1 MATATIYRPAVS
13 TGRDG
18 RDGLGQLVRAE
29 WTKLRSV
36 RRWVLAM
43 LAVVGLT
50 ILVSLLGA
58 SGSSTDANENE
69 IMVGPAGKPVVDN
82 FRFVHQTLS
91 GDGSVT
97 ARVLALR
104 AGQEQAGAGVMIK
117 ESTRGGS
124 PYAALLVTSGHGV
137 RLRANFS
144 TDLAGSA
151 DTAPRWLRLTR
162 SGATITGYESD
173 NGAGWRRV
181 GEVTLR
187 GLPQTA
193 ETGLFVMSPPELR
206 VERHGG
212 GSTVTGRGTLSTA
225 TFDNVRVETAQQQR
239 QTAPWTSEDV
249 GGTAKPGGPGG
260 DTTQV
265 DGTFT
270 VTGSG
275 DIALDISGGDDIV
288 QISLFGAFV
297 GVIAVVAVSVLFIT
311 SEYKRGLIRTTFAV
325 SPRRGRVLAAKTI
338 VIGASTFAVGL
349 VASVTAF
356 FLAQPIQHRN
366 GFTPPAYPY
375 PSLSDWPVL
384 RAVVGTAALLAVV
397 AVFSLGVGA
406 ALRRSAGAITV
417 VIGLVTV
424 PVLVAG
430 ALPLSTAR
438 WLMRLTPAGGFAIQ
452 RAIPP
457 TDTDFEPWQL
467 VSPWPGFAVLCGYAV
482 AALAVALWLLR
493 RRDA

>member
-1 MATATIYRPAVS
+1 MATATTYRPAVS
-13 TGRDG
+13 TDRDG

-43 LAVVGLT
+43 LAAAGLT

-58 SGSSTDANENE
+58 SGTSTDANENE
-69 IMVGPAGKPVVDN
+69 IVVGPAGKPVSDN

-117 ESTRGGS
+117 ESTRAGS
-124 PYAALLVTSGHGV
+124 PYAALLVTSGGV

-151 DTAPRWLRLTR
+151 STAPRWLRLTR
-162 SGATITGYESD
+162 SGATITGYESAD
-173 NGAGWRRV
+173 GTGWSRV

-187 GLPQTA
+187 GLPQTV
-193 ETGLFVMSPPELR
+193 ETGLFVMSPPEMR
-206 VERHGG
+206 VERRGG
-212 GSTVTGRGTLSTA
+212 ASTVTGRATLSTA
-225 TFDNVRVETAQQQR
+225 TFDNARVETAQQRSQA
-239 QTAPWTSEDV
+239 TPWTSDDV
-249 GGTAKPGGPGG
+249 GGTTKGPRPGG
-260 DTTQV
+260 DTVQAG
-265 DGTFT
+265 GTFT

-275 DIALDISGGDDIV
+275 DIALDPPGDDIV

-297 GVIAVVAVSVLFIT
+297 GMVAVVAVGVLFIT
-311 SEYKRGLIRTTFAV
+311 SEYKRGMIRTTFAA

-338 VIGASTFAVGL
+338 VIGVGTFAVGL

-356 FLAQPIQHRN
+356 FLAQPILRGN
-366 GFTPPAYPY
+366 GYAPPAFPY

-406 ALRRSAGAITV
+406 ILRHSASAITV

-430 ALPLSTAR
+430 TLPLSAAQ
-438 WLMRLTPAGGFAIQ
+438 WLMRLTPAGGLAIQ
-452 RAIPP
+452 RAAPP
-457 TDTDFEPWQL
+457 TVTDFEPWQL
-467 VSPWPGFAVLCGYAV
+467 LSPWPGFAVLCGYAA
-482 AALAVALWLLR
+482 AALTVALWLLR